1 MEYAKNIVSKKN
13 NTYECKKCN
22 YICSKKFLYT
32 QHCKTKKHLVSL
44 NEHYMPEHICS
55 VCKKKFKHLQ
65 SLNRHKKR
73 NCIKCSPV
81 ESNMELDTINN
92 KSINVL
98 TETINTLI
106 KQNVDIQ
113 NENKEMREMIKDIIP
128 NIGNNNTTINN
139 KFNLQVFLNEECKD
153 AINFDEFIN
162 TLQLDISDLDIT
174 RQYGYINGMS
184 NIFIKGL
191 RQLDLHKRPIHCS
204 DLKREILYIKDND
217 SWEKNNEN
225 KDFLKNAI
233 NTVAKKQIDIIKE
246 WENKNPNWNKTEEGT
261 QKYIDMIRNVMNV
274 NDNEDINFD
283 NKIIKTI
290 AKEVTIAKEFT
301 IK

>member
-1 MEYAKNIVSKKN
+1 
-13 NTYECKKCN
+13 
-22 YICSKKFLYT
+22 
-32 QHCKTKKHLVSL
+32 
-44 NEHYMPEHICS
+44 
-55 VCKKKFKHLQ
+55 
-65 SLNRHKKR
+65 
-73 NCIKCSPV
+73 
-81 ESNMELDTINN
+81 
-92 KSINVL
+92 
-98 TETINTLI
+98 
-106 KQNVDIQ
+106 
-113 NENKEMREMIKDIIP
+113 
-128 NIGNNNTTINN
+128 
-139 KFNLQVFLNEECKD
+139 
-153 AINFDEFIN
+153 
-162 TLQLDISDLDIT
+162 
-174 RQYGYINGMS
+174 MS

-246 WENKNPNWNKTEEGT
+246 WENKNPNWNNTEEGT

-290 AKEVTIAKEFT
+290 AKEVTITKELT

>member
-1 MEYAKNIVSKKN
+1 MEYAKNVVSKKN
-13 NTYECKKCN
+13 ILYECKKCD
-22 YICSKKFLYT
+22 YICSKKFLYN
-32 QHCKTKKHLVSL
+32 QHCKTKKHLASISEL
-44 NEHYMPEHICS
+44 YMPEHICS
-55 VCKKKFKHLQ
+55 GCKKVYKHKQ

-73 NCIKCSPV
+73 FCIKSSPSKNTN
-81 ESNMELDTINN
+81 EIDTINN
-92 KSINVL
+92 NSINAL
-98 TETINTLI
+98 SETINTLI
-106 KQNVDIQ
+106 KQNVDFK

-204 DLKREILYIKDND
+204 DLKREILYIKDNN

-225 KDFLKNAI
+225 QNFLKNAI
-233 NTVAKKQIDIIKE
+233 NTIAKKQIDIIKE
-246 WENKNPNWNKTEEGT
+246 WEYKNPNWNTTEEGT
-261 QKYIDMIRNVMNV
+261 LKYIDMIRNAMNV
-274 NDNEDINFD
+274 NENEDINSN

-290 AKEVTIAKEFT
+290 AKEVSITKEIT
-301 IK
+301 TK